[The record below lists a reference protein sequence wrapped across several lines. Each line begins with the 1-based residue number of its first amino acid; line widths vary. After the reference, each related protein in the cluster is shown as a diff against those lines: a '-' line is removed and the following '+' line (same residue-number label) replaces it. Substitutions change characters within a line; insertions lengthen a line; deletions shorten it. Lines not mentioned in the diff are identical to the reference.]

1 MQNRQRSLIPCTA
14 LGCMELLTRSD
25 INLRGK
31 EAVLMGD
38 SNVVGTPLAMLLR
51 DSGIAALTLCRS
63 AAPPSS
69 LNRTAP
75 VFACPRPTVPALW
88 LRALTGAKSYPAMQP
103 AVHASAVRRPRAGRR
118 PCSVGGVPAP
128 AARPPTDAGG
138 WAQRGSREPCSTEG
152 AAAAGTRGGVPG
164 GAEAHGQGERPDA
177 AGGHARL
184 QELRVL

>member
-14 LGCMELLTRSD
+14 LGCMELLTRSE

-63 AAPPSS
+63 AAAPLPLASTGPPS
-69 LNRTAP
+69 AP
-75 VFACPRPTVPALW
+75 ETCIAGSKVVLCVV
-88 LRALTGAKSYPAMQP
+88 QP

-118 PCSVGGVPAP
+118 PCFSRGVPAP
-128 AARPPTDAGG
+128 AAGPPAGG
-138 WAQRGSREPCSTEG
+138 SAQRGSTERAP
-152 AAAAGTRGGVPG
+152 AASTRGGVPG
-164 GAEAHGQGERPDA
+164 GAEAHGQRE
-177 AGGHARL
+177 
-184 QELRVL
+184 